1 LKFKARVW
9 KFPDDINTDLILPSA
24 SFYLTPE
31 EQTRFVFQANRPGW
45 VDRVQPGDIIVGGRN
60 FGMGSSRP
68 GARSLKNLGLG
79 CLLADSINGLFFRN
93 CINFAFPAMSCA
105 GVSEAFDEGDVAEV
119 DFTSGIVRNATTRA
133 TLHASVLPPKLLS
146 LLEAGGIYPL
156 LERQGIIAA
165 LASARASPLNEQ
177 KETHGFPP

>member
-1 LKFKARVW
+1 MKFTARVW

-31 EQTRFVFQANRPGW
+31 EQVRCVFQAPRPGW
-45 VDRVQPGDIIVGGRN
+45 GALVQPGAIIVGGRN

-68 GARSLKNLGLG
+68 GARSLRNLGLG

-93 CINFAFPAMSCA
+93 CVNFAFPAMACA
-105 GVSEAFDEGDVAEV
+105 GVTEAFDEGDVAEV
-119 DFTSGIVRNATTRA
+119 DFTSGAVRNATKGT
-133 TLHASVLPPKLLS
+133 TLKASVLPPKLLS

-165 LASARASPLNEQ
+165 KA
-177 KETHGFPP
+177 